1 MYAFKEN
8 GMWTK
13 IITRMLCV
21 IFPAA
26 VALADEGDTTTW
38 HLNQDQSWE
47 NVADDTNGKYL
58 LALSRIK
65 QMVSSGQTQSV
76 LGELAQL
83 KNDFPDIAGPDLDLF
98 MEAEL
103 LYAHSKWNKA
113 VLKYNEMLDSFPGSW
128 LQGSAMERLFSIGTA
143 FLGGEK
149 RQVLKILK
157 LSAYEEGEKI
167 MRRIADRA
175 GDAPIAKRAL
185 EAVAESYEKRGLY
198 LDAFEA
204 WADISTKWP
213 TGDMGRESLLRMA
226 QSLHSAYKGP
236 KYDAESLASTQTFSA
251 QSLYN
256 DFRLRYPELVEEY
269 EIDAKMKMIDEQMA
283 YKQFK
288 IGEYYTKTD
297 SFESANLYY
306 QLVIDNWPDSKAA
319 RMARARIEQ
328 SAPDNQEA
336 SSGQKH
342 RGLGRGLFDAGN
354 KLLDNWFN
362 ILNF

>member
-1 MYAFKEN
+1 MVF
-8 GMWTK
+8 
-13 IITRMLCV
+13 L
-21 IFPAA
+21 IFLPA
-26 VALADEGDTTTW
+26 VAFADEGGTTTW

-47 NVADDTNGKYL
+47 NVADDADGKYL
-58 LALSRIK
+58 LALSNIK
-65 QMVSSGQTQSV
+65 QLISSGQTQSV
-76 LGELAQL
+76 LGELALL
-83 KNDFPDIAGPDLDLF
+83 KNDFPDIAGADLDLF

-103 LYAHSKWNKA
+103 FYAHNKWNKA
-113 VLKYNEMLDSFPGSW
+113 VLKYNEVLDSFPGSW

-167 MRRIADRA
+167 MRQIADRS

-185 EAVAESYEKRGLY
+185 EAVAKSYEKRGLY

-204 WADISTKWP
+204 WADISAKWP

-236 KYDAESLASTQTFSA
+236 KYDSESLASTQTFSA

-256 DFRLRYPELVEEY
+256 DFRLRYPELAQEY
-269 EIDAKMKMIDEQMA
+269 EIEAKIKMIDEQRA

-288 IGEYYTKTD
+288 TGEYYNRTD
-297 SFESANLYY
+297 SPQAANLYY
-306 QLVIDNWPDSKAA
+306 RLVIENWPDSKAA
-319 RMARARIEQ
+319 QMARARIEQ
-328 SAPDNQEA
+328 STSDNQEA
-336 SSGQKH
+336 LSGQKK
-342 RGLGRGLFDAGN
+342 GVGQKLFKVGN

-362 ILNF
+362 ILKF